1 MVTNQYT
8 SQCSNRHRIKQP
20 ASVPFIWEVRP
31 GVPKKDWKPN
41 SSISPVDPIALPPV
55 KLIASVPFKW
65 EEMPG
70 KPLPCFPQ
78 AMPKE
83 VPLLLLPPPPS
94 MLVDSQSP
102 ARTVYSQS
110 YCNNSDDEMY
120 DSYLDAWGFEF
131 DEESISSA
139 SSLAANRVIPTLAI
153 TNSVPVEE
161 NVLVESTNGLL
172 QAPGSPAYESDS
184 STSSYASY
192 ATGNTSLVGAPFLER
207 LFPLLSPK
215 VSFLGKHG
223 CEKGTDSTPQPVPSK
238 HLDSENERSLVM
250 KRPSTLGELILM
262 SRRRSYNRKYN
273 LMREQDLSMV
283 IITISF
289 SVTYCINRS
298 RNLLNKVNNIS
309 TRILLVSLNNIMT

>member
-1 MVTNQYT
+1 MVASQYS
-8 SQCSNRHRIKQP
+8 SQASNRQRIKQP
-20 ASVPFIWEVRP
+20 ASVPFLWEVRP
-31 GVPKKDWKPN
+31 GLPKKDWKPN
-41 SSISPVDPIALPPV
+41 PSVTPVDPIALPPV

-70 KPLPCFPQ
+70 KPLPYSLREK
-78 AMPKE
+78 PKAA
-83 VPLLLLPPPPS
+83 PLLLLPPPPS
-94 MLVDSQSP
+94 MPADFQSP
-102 ARTVYSQS
+102 ARTVYSQN
-110 YCNNSDDEMY
+110 YCDNSDDEMY

-139 SSLAANRVIPTLAI
+139 PSLVANRLIPTLAL
-153 TNSVPVEE
+153 TNAVPVEE
-161 NVLVESTNGLL
+161 NVPMDTNSGQL

-207 LFPLLSPK
+207 LFPLLTPK

-223 CEKGTDSTPQPVPSK
+223 CNKGIDSTPQAVPGKDVDVES
-238 HLDSENERSLVM
+238 ERSLAV

-262 SRRRSYNRKYN
+262 SRRRSYQRKAN

-283 IITISF
+283 TFTTLSSSYYLISLP
-289 SVTYCINRS
+289 INI
-298 RNLLNKVNNIS
+298 N
-309 TRILLVSLNNIMT
+309 